1 MPSWRGLIHFD
12 QVVSLDFTDASKLED
27 IVKACSQFTKHSS
40 YR

>member
-27 IVKACSQFTKHSS
+27 IVKVHSQFTEHIS